1 MNVRLKM
8 LNYYI
13 LKNDL
18 VLNEHLFDDMLYS
31 YKLMTYVKLQR
42 NDTFSFI
49 MKRAFKMLFVK
60 TFHSVI

>member
-31 YKLMTYVKLQR
+31 YRV
-42 NDTFSFI
+42 N
-49 MKRAFKMLFVK
+49 
-60 TFHSVI
+60 